1 MSRSEPG
8 APRYTTTAIA
18 LHWGIAV
25 LVCVQFTW
33 GWWMQDIPKQ
43 PVGPRVDAYN
53 LHKSF
58 GLVLFALMLF
68 RLGWRIGHPPP
79 PLPAMPRWQA
89 WLACVT
95 HVVLY
100 TALLLMPLSGYLG
113 SAWSGYPVKWF
124 GVALPAWAA
133 KSETLKDIMSSVHLT
148 TSWILVSATLL
159 HIAGAAKHGFEADG
173 LLARMGIGAPAAGRR
188 SG

>member
-1 MSRSEPG
+1 MSPSEVA

-18 LHWGIAV
+18 LHWIIAV

-43 PVGPRVDAYN
+43 PVGPRVDAFN

-79 PLPAMPRWQA
+79 PLPTMPRWQA
-89 WLACVT
+89 WLASVT

-100 TALLLMPLSGYLG
+100 AALLLMPLSGYLG

-124 GVALPAWAA
+124 GVTLPAWAA
-133 KSETLKDIMSSVHLT
+133 KSDPLKDLMSGVHFT
-148 TSWILVSATLL
+148 TSWILLTATLL
-159 HIAGAAKHGFEADG
+159 HIAGAAKHGLEGDG
-173 LLARMGIGAPAAGRR
+173 LLARMGIGTPASGRR